1 MDFQSIYDNY
11 LEFIEPDIKDRLV
24 KHRGVERLLKKL
36 PSEFNVETKGQSEE
50 ERSINLVT
58 WGRGETK
65 IFLWSQ
71 MHGNEATGTMALFD
85 LMNFLQDEAYR
96 ATTNVLA
103 ENCTL
108 YLLPMVNPDG
118 AERFIRRNSRQI
130 DINRDFTDTLTAEAK
145 LLRSLREEIDP
156 DFGFNLHDQ
165 DTLWSVQ
172 GSRKS
177 ATLSYL
183 APSFN
188 SSLSFNETRTKAM
201 QVIADI
207 YETLKNF
214 LPGRIGLFPDDFE
227 PRAFGDNFQLA
238 GTSTILLEAGGYKDD
253 YEKQEVRKYF
263 FLSILKGLSSIVLGS
278 FKEKTIE
285 AYHEI
290 PKNDKQLFHVLIDKV
305 AVNGLITSVGLNYEE
320 SYNPDNQKLVRKYYV
335 IDIGDLRYS
344 NSYQCYKGEDLK
356 INKYLT
362 INSLANFELLQ
373 NDKKILSFS
382 NGILTQYLNLNP

>member
-1 MDFQSIYDNY
+1 MNFQSIFDNY
-11 LEFIEPDIKDRLV
+11 SEFIEQGISDRLI
-24 KHRGVERLLKKL
+24 KHQTIELLLEKL
-36 PSEFNVETKGQSEE
+36 PSEFTVELIGHSEQG
-50 ERSINLVT
+50 RSINLVT
-58 WGRGETK
+58 WGRGNIK

-85 LMNFLQDEAYR
+85 LMNFLQNEPYQSEIP
-96 ATTNVLA
+96 VLA

-118 AERFIRRNSRQI
+118 AELFIRRNSMQI
-130 DINRDFTDTLTAEAK
+130 DINRDFVDTLTAEAR
-145 LLRSLREEIDP
+145 LLRSLRDEINP

-172 GSRKS
+172 GSKKS

-183 APSFN
+183 APSFD
-188 SSLSFNETRTKAM
+188 SSLSFNETRKKAI
-201 QVIADI
+201 QVIGEI
-207 YETLKNF
+207 YDTLKTF

-263 FLSILKGLSSIVLGS
+263 FLSILQGLSSIASGS
-278 FKEKTIE
+278 FQQKKMET
-285 AYHEI
+285 YLEI
-290 PKNDKQLFHVLIDKV
+290 PKNDKQLFHIIIHK
-305 AVNGLITSVGLNYEE
+305 ASVNGLITSIGLNYEDI
-320 SYNPDNQKLVRKYYV
+320 YIPDDQKLVRKYYI

-344 NSYQCYKGEDLK
+344 NSYKCYEGAYLK
-356 INKYLT
+356 INKFLT
-362 INSLANFELLQ
+362 INSVANFDLFET
-373 NDKKILSFS
+373 DKLIVSFS
-382 NGILTQYLNLNP
+382 DGILA

>member
-36 PSEFNVETKGQSEE
+36 PSEFTVETKGYSEE
-50 ERSINLVT
+50 GRSINLVN
-58 WGRGETK
+58 WGRGDTK

-85 LMNFLQDEAYR
+85 LMNFLQNEAYR

-130 DINRDFTDTLTAEAK
+130 DINRDFTNTLTAEAR

-263 FLSILKGLSSIVLGS
+263 FLSILKGLSSIVSGT

-305 AVNGLITSVGLNYEE
+305 AVNGLTTSIGLNYEE
-320 SYNPDNQKLVRKYYV
+320 MYDPEEQKLIRKYSV
-335 IDIGDLRYS
+335 TDIGDLRYS
-344 NSYQCYKGEDLK
+344 NSYQCYEGENLK
-356 INKYLT
+356 IIKFLT

-373 NDKKILSFS
+373 NDKKILLFS

>member
-24 KHRGVERLLKKL
+24 KHQTIELLLKRL
-36 PSEFNVETKGQSEE
+36 PSEFTVETRGQSEE
-50 ERSINLVT
+50 GRSINLVT
-58 WGRGETK
+58 WGRGDTK

-130 DINRDFTDTLTAEAK
+130 DINRDFTDTLTAEAR
-145 LLRSLREEIDP
+145 LLRSLREEINP

-183 APSFN
+183 APSFG

-263 FLSILKGLSSIVLGS
+263 FLSILKGLSSIVSGT

-290 PKNDKQLFHVLIDKV
+290 PKNDKQLFHLLIHNV
-305 AVNGLITSVGLNYEE
+305 TVNGLITSVGLNYEE
-320 SYNPDNQKLVRKYYV
+320 IYNQEEQKLVRKYYV

-344 NSYQCYKGEDLK
+344 NSYQCYEGENLK
-356 INKYLT
+356 IIKFLT

>member
-11 LEFIEPDIKDRLV
+11 LEFIEHDIKDRLV
-24 KHRGVERLLKKL
+24 KHQTIELLLKKL
-36 PSEFNVETKGQSEE
+36 PSEFTVETKGQSEE

-58 WGRGETK
+58 WGRGNIK

-85 LMNFLQDEAYR
+85 LMNFLQNEAYR
-96 ATTNVLA
+96 ATANVIA

-108 YLLPMVNPDG
+108 YLFPMVNPDG

-130 DINRDFTDTLTAEAK
+130 DINRDFTDTLTAEAR
-145 LLRSLREEIDP
+145 LLRSLREEINP

-183 APSFN
+183 APSFD

-201 QVIADI
+201 QVIAEI

-263 FLSILKGLSSIVLGS
+263 FLSIFKGLSSIVSDS

-320 SYNPDNQKLVRKYYV
+320 IYNPEEQKLVRKYYV

-344 NSYQCYKGEDLK
+344 NSYQCYEGEELK
-356 INKYLT
+356 INKFLT

>member
-24 KHRGVERLLKKL
+24 KHQTIELLLKKL
-36 PSEFNVETKGQSEE
+36 PSEFTVETKGQSEE

-58 WGRGETK
+58 WGRGKTK

-130 DINRDFTDTLTAEAK
+130 DINRDFTDTLTAEAR
-145 LLRSLREEIDP
+145 LLRSLREEINP

-183 APSFN
+183 APSFD

-201 QVIADI
+201 QVIAEI

>member
-24 KHRGVERLLKKL
+24 KHQTIELLLKKL
-36 PSEFNVETKGQSEE
+36 PSEFTVETKGQSEE

-58 WGRGETK
+58 WGRGNIK

-85 LMNFLQDEAYR
+85 LMNFLQNEAYR
-96 ATTNVLA
+96 ATANVIA

-130 DINRDFTDTLTAEAK
+130 DINRDFTDTLTAEAR
-145 LLRSLREEIDP
+145 LLRSLREEINP

-183 APSFN
+183 APSFD

-201 QVIADI
+201 QVIAEI

-263 FLSILKGLSSIVLGS
+263 FLSILKGLSSIVSGT

-290 PKNDKQLFHVLIDKV
+290 PKNDKQLFHLLIHNV
-305 AVNGLITSVGLNYEE
+305 TVNGLTTSIGLNYEE
-320 SYNPDNQKLVRKYYV
+320 MYNPEKQKLIRKYSV

-344 NSYQCYKGEDLK
+344 NSYQCYEGENLK
-356 INKYLT
+356 IIKFLT

>member
-24 KHRGVERLLKKL
+24 KHQTIELLLKKL
-36 PSEFNVETKGQSEE
+36 PSEFTVETKGQSEE

-58 WGRGETK
+58 WGRGNMK

-130 DINRDFTDTLTAEAK
+130 DINRDFTDTLTAEAR
-145 LLRSLREEIDP
+145 LLRSLREEINP

-183 APSFN
+183 APSFD

-201 QVIADI
+201 QVIAEI
-207 YETLKNF
+207 YDRLKTF

-305 AVNGLITSVGLNYEE
+305 AVNGLTTNIGLNYEE
-320 SYNPDNQKLVRKYYV
+320 MYDPEEQKLIRKYSV

-344 NSYQCYKGEDLK
+344 NSYQCYEGENLK
-356 INKYLT
+356 IIKFLT

>member
-1 MDFQSIYDNY
+1 MDFQSIYDNN
-11 LEFIEPDIKDRLV
+11 LEFIEHDIKDRLV
-24 KHRGVERLLKKL
+24 KHQTIELLLKKL
-36 PSEFNVETKGQSEE
+36 PSEFTVETKGQSEE

-58 WGRGETK
+58 WGRGNIK

-85 LMNFLQDEAYR
+85 LMNFLQNEAYR
-96 ATTNVLA
+96 ATANVLA

-130 DINRDFTDTLTAEAK
+130 DINRDFTNTLTAEAR

-263 FLSILKGLSSIVLGS
+263 FLSILKGLSSIVSGT

-305 AVNGLITSVGLNYEE
+305 AVNGLTTSIGLNYEE
-320 SYNPDNQKLVRKYYV
+320 MYDPEEQKLIRKYSV
-335 IDIGDLRYS
+335 TDIGDLRYS
-344 NSYQCYKGEDLK
+344 NSYQCYEGENLK
-356 INKYLT
+356 IIKFLT

>member
-1 MDFQSIYDNY
+1 
-11 LEFIEPDIKDRLV
+11 
-24 KHRGVERLLKKL
+24 
-36 PSEFNVETKGQSEE
+36 
-50 ERSINLVT
+50 
-58 WGRGETK
+58 
-65 IFLWSQ
+65 
-71 MHGNEATGTMALFD
+71 
-85 LMNFLQDEAYR
+85 
-96 ATTNVLA
+96 
-103 ENCTL
+103 
-108 YLLPMVNPDG
+108 MVNPDG

-130 DINRDFTDTLTAEAK
+130 DINRDFTDTLTAEAR
-145 LLRSLREEIDP
+145 LLRSLREEINP

-183 APSFN
+183 APSFD

-201 QVIADI
+201 QVIAEI

-263 FLSILKGLSSIVLGS
+263 FLSILKGLSSIVSGT

-305 AVNGLITSVGLNYEE
+305 AVNGLTTSIGLNYEE
-320 SYNPDNQKLVRKYYV
+320 MYDPEEQKLIRKYSV
-335 IDIGDLRYS
+335 TDIGDLRYS
-344 NSYQCYKGEDLK
+344 NSYQCYEGENLK
-356 INKYLT
+356 IIKFLT

>member
-1 MDFQSIYDNY
+1 MDFQLIYDNY

-36 PSEFNVETKGQSEE
+36 PSEFNVETKGYSEE
-50 ERSINLVT
+50 GRSINLVT
-58 WGRGETK
+58 WGRGDTK

-85 LMNFLQDEAYR
+85 LMNFLQNEAYR

-130 DINRDFTDTLTAEAK
+130 DINRDFTDTLTAEAR
-145 LLRSLREEIDP
+145 LLRSLREEINP

-183 APSFN
+183 APSFD
-188 SSLSFNETRTKAM
+188 SSLSFNETRTKAL

-238 GTSTILLEAGGYKDD
+238 GTSTILLEAGGYKND

-263 FLSILKGLSSIVLGS
+263 FLSILKGLSSIVSGS

-290 PKNDKQLFHVLIDKV
+290 PKNDKQLFHVLIDRV
-305 AVNGLITSVGLNYEE
+305 AVNGLITSVGLSYEE
-320 SYNPDNQKLVRKYYV
+320 IYNPEEQKLVRKYYV

-344 NSYQCYKGEDLK
+344 NSYQCYEGEDLK